1 MAVTRHSDAVAPLR
15 SAGPV
20 TIWLGR
26 HGRTAS
32 ASFSRLVHQPFASL
46 MIILVIAV
54 TLAIPAAL
62 NLALKNF
69 AAISSGW
76 DDALDFSVFLD
87 TGVSAGEAEA
97 LASLIA
103 QRADVDDVKL
113 ITAEAA
119 LAEFKEQSGFGA
131 ALDHLPDN
139 PLPHTLVVRPS
150 QANTPQSMTLLREE
164 LDSLPETELVQVDTE
179 WVQRFHAILEIVQQA
194 ILIGGSLLG
203 AAIIVIIGNTIRLE
217 IQNRR
222 DEIEVTKLIGAS
234 NAFVRRPFLW
244 SGFWFG
250 LFGSVFALGL
260 VQYGLYLLRP
270 TVARLAGLY
279 QSGVTML
286 TLDPRDSLV
295 IIAIGV
301 TLGLAGSWLAAAR
314 HMRSIEPK

>member
-20 TIWLGR
+20 ATWFGR

-62 NLALKNF
+62 NLAIKNF

-76 DDALDFSVFLD
+76 DDALDFSAFLKP
-87 TGVSAGEAEA
+87 GISAGEAET
-97 LASLIA
+97 LASLIT
-103 QRADVDDVKL
+103 QRADVDEVRL
-113 ITAEAA
+113 ITAEEA

-150 QANTPQSMTLLREE
+150 PANTPESMILLREE
-164 LDSLPETELVQVDTE
+164 LDGLPETELVQVDTE

-194 ILIGGSLLG
+194 ILIGAGLLG
-203 AAIIVIIGNTIRLE
+203 AAIIVVIGNTIRLE

-250 LFGSVFALGL
+250 LFGSLFALGL

-279 QSGVTML
+279 DSGISML
-286 TLDPRDSLV
+286 TLDLRDSLV

>member
-1 MAVTRHSDAVAPLR
+1 MAMTRHSDAVAPLR

-26 HGRTAS
+26 HGRTAK
-32 ASFSRLVHQPFASL
+32 ASFGRLVQQPFASL

-62 NLALKNF
+62 NLAIKNF
-69 AAISSGW
+69 TAMSAGW
-76 DDALDFSVFLD
+76 DDALDFSVFLGTD
-87 TGVSAGEAEA
+87 VSAADAET
-97 LASLIA
+97 LAGLIS
-103 QRADVDDVKL
+103 QRADVDDVRL
-113 ITAEAA
+113 ITADEA
-119 LAEFKEQSGFGA
+119 LREFKEQSGFGS

-150 QANTPQSMTLLREE
+150 PANTPQSMTLLREE

-179 WVQRFHAILEIVQQA
+179 WVQRFHAILEIVRQA
-194 ILIGGSLLG
+194 IMIGAGLLG

-250 LFGSVFALGL
+250 LFGSLFALGL
-260 VQYGLYLLRP
+260 VQYGLYLLQP

-286 TLDPRDSLV
+286 TLDLRDSLLIV
-295 IIAIGV
+295 GV
-301 TLGLAGSWLAAAR
+301 GVGLGLAGSWLAAAR
-314 HMRSIEPK
+314 HMRSIEPG

>member
-15 SAGPV
+15 SAGPF

-26 HGRTAS
+26 HARTAS
-32 ASFSRLVHQPFASL
+32 SSFSRLVHQPFASL
-46 MIILVIAV
+46 MIVLVIAV
-54 TLAIPAAL
+54 TLAIPAAM
-62 NLALKNF
+62 NLAIKNF
-69 AAISSGW
+69 TAISSGW

-87 TGVSAGEAEA
+87 TGVSTSEAEA
-97 LASLIA
+97 LARLIS
-103 QRADVDDVKL
+103 QRADVDDVRL
-113 ITAEAA
+113 ISAEEA
-119 LAEFKEQSGFGA
+119 LAEFKEQSGFGS

-150 QANTPQSMTLLREE
+150 PANTPQSMTLLREE
-164 LDSLPETELVQVDTE
+164 LDSLPETALVQVDTE
-179 WVQRFHAILEIVQQA
+179 WVQRFHAILEIVRQA
-194 ILIGGSLLG
+194 IMIGAVLLG
-203 AAIIVIIGNTIRLE
+203 AAIVVIIGNTIRLE

-250 LFGSVFALGL
+250 LFGSALALGL
-260 VQYGLYLLRP
+260 VQYGLYLLQP
-270 TVARLAGLY
+270 TVTRLAGLY

-286 TLDPRDSLV
+286 TLDLRDSFA
-295 IIAIGV
+295 IIGIGV
-301 TLGLAGSWLAAAR
+301 ALGLVGSWLAAAR